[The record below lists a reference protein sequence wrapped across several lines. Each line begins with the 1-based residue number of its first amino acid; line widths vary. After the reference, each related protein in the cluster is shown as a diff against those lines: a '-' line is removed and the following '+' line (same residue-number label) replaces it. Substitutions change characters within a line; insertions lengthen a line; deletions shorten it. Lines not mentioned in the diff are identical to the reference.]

1 MFDSK
6 MSFEGLLGVGEV
18 ELDFEKD
25 KRVYALIGTNGVGKT
40 KTLEALFQVM
50 FLSRGNINSS
60 GRIGN
65 TFDNG
70 FFRFSRFKSDAFAA
84 EVKYLDKDAFVIPYL
99 ENSFG
104 LAYLFIEG
112 EKNEYALPVVFL
124 GAKNRGHISNRH
136 VDTEKPLG
144 SAQSRLSEY
153 MLSTINSMRNDFHSI
168 NSTEVEEWFIRIAKG
183 SHRFLKDGESRTV
196 EITAVLNLLH
206 QMDSSFARDFL
217 EIDGNEKVSLKIN
230 DVICELSHLSS
241 GFCSM
246 LKIIQSIV
254 SGYGYFTNETELEKV
269 KGIVLIDEI
278 ESHLHAS
285 WQVRI
290 MPLLKRLFPN
300 TTFYV
305 TTHSPL
311 ILSLLFDGEAYRL
324 VRDADQVVRSK
335 KIDAPNRVVLID
347 LLHKAFGEDLD
358 KERITNDSPEEL
370 SRVNETLLSLL
381 EEGV

>member
-1 MFDSK
+1 M
-6 MSFEGLLGVGEV
+6 
-18 ELDFEKD
+18 
-25 KRVYALIGTNGVGKT
+25 
-40 KTLEALFQVM
+40 
-50 FLSRGNINSS
+50 
-60 GRIGN
+60 
-65 TFDNG
+65 
-70 FFRFSRFKSDAFAA
+70 
-84 EVKYLDKDAFVIPYL
+84 
-99 ENSFG
+99 
-104 LAYLFIEG
+104 
-112 EKNEYALPVVFL
+112 
-124 GAKNRGHISNRH
+124 
-136 VDTEKPLG
+136 
-144 SAQSRLSEY
+144 
-153 MLSTINSMRNDFHSI
+153 
-168 NSTEVEEWFIRIAKG
+168 
-183 SHRFLKDGESRTV
+183 
-196 EITAVLNLLH
+196 
-206 QMDSSFARDFL
+206 
-217 EIDGNEKVSLKIN
+217 
-230 DVICELSHLSS
+230 
-241 GFCSM
+241 
-246 LKIIQSIV
+246 
-254 SGYGYFTNETELEKV
+254 